1 MKLGCH
7 ADVLSLV
14 YGAADHH
21 WFWFSSRL
29 QETAQ
34 SAKLRTLCS
43 FVSREVGAGDPPT
56 TLLPTPKS
64 PQRAP

>member
-14 YGAADHH
+14 YGAADH
-21 WFWFSSRL
+21 WFWFSSKL

-34 SAKLRTLCS
+34 SAVLGTLCS
-43 FVSREVGAGDPPT
+43 FVSRAVGAGDPPT

-64 PQRAP
+64 PQKAP